1 MTWTSDLTQELAS
14 GRYEIT
20 VVGSLGPVLR
30 AALHPLVTTASGPC
44 TTLRTAL
51 GRRGDVAD
59 LVALLDAKGLEVT
72 HVAVRQAH
80 GVGAAAD
87 GHDPLRGPDTVHPTG
102 VTRSRPWPRGLERW
116 PSTRR

>member
-1 MTWTSDLTQELAS
+1 MTWTSDLTQEL
-14 GRYEIT
+14 GTYEIT
-20 VVGSLGPVLR
+20 VVGALGPVLR

-51 GRRGDVAD
+51 DRRGDLAD

-72 HVAVRQAH
+72 HVTVRAAR
-80 GVGAAAD
+80 GRRPAAD
-87 GHDPLRGPDTVHPTG
+87 GLDPLHARGTVHPAG
-102 VTRSRPWPRGLERW
+102 VTRSRPRPRALDRW